1 MRSDG
6 AVARPSGRV
15 RRAQAKRRAAG
26 WGGFVSSGPG
36 AAGAQEL
43 EHARALCPP
52 EMLIIPLSHLQ
63 VVPWSTMAPFQ
74 STMSVPCRYPVVPD
88 VAYHRALPSRDARH
102 PAPAQCAA
110 RADRYL
116 SRLSRLSRQA
126 ADKAQRSPSQAALSV
141 ADWLQEVGH
150 TCAGTKWARPCPHLH
165 RHRAAALPTSAR
177 GLGLPPQHRYWGWA
191 HPRHI
196 CAGTGLTP
204 AAPAFAHGAGR
215 ARRAQRRGRRCRCA
229 LAGGGVRA
237 ASPVHHHSVLTSM
250 ARSPSALGLAAAGGG
265 DGRCGGAERRQ
276 GIGLGRGLQ
285 VRRAAGAAAR
295 SPNSA
300 KGLGSPLPH
309 PGPGAPPCHIRAK
322 Y

>member
-52 EMLIIPLSHLQ
+52 AMLIIPLSHLQ

-165 RHRAAALPTSAR
+165 RHPAAALPTSAP
-177 GLGLPPQHRYWGWA
+177 GLGLPPRHRYWGWA

-204 AAPAFAHGAGR
+204 AAPVYALGAGH
-215 ARRAQRRGRRCRCA
+215 ARRAQRRA
-229 LAGGGVRA
+229 V
-237 ASPVHHHSVLTSM
+237 
-250 ARSPSALGLAAAGGG
+250 
-265 DGRCGGAERRQ
+265 DGRDGSERPV
-276 GIGLGRGLQ
+276 G
-285 VRRAAGAAAR
+285 AAGAPSPAAG
-295 SPNSA
+295 SGLSFPFTTSGAHQHGQVA
-300 KGLGSPLPH
+300 KC
-309 PGPGAPPCHIRAK
+309 ARACRCRWW
-322 Y
+322 